1 MTKRHGWFLVVA
13 IIALLVAACSP
24 QELATP
30 TTEEETPSATTVPA
44 DETAAPAAPT
54 SSPES
59 PSPGEYPVSADD
71 WRVLGEPDAPVTMV
85 DFSDFQ

>member
-13 IIALLVAACSP
+13 IIVLLVAACSP

-30 TTEEETPSATTVPA
+30 TTVETPSATTVPA